1 MLYVYINLY
10 YIYILYGIAPLMGLT
25 NYGYELFTKW
35 EEPPGRSP
43 GNQQQSSPVA
53 LAGSEPWNQR
63 DVGIGYA
70 GTGNHG

>member
-1 MLYVYINLY
+1 
-10 YIYILYGIAPLMGLT
+10 MGLT
-25 NYGYELFTKW
+25 NYGYELFSKW